1 VLRTLQDHQL
11 FLKKTK
17 CEFGRPSVAYLAHV
31 IPEEGVTM
39 DRLKVQAMLDW
50 LVPHS
55 ARAVCDFL
63 GLARY
68 YRWFIRDFGAIA
80 APLAT
85 LLKKEGFRWNE
96 EAARAFQDL

>member
-1 VLRTLQDHQL
+1 
-11 FLKKTK
+11 
-17 CEFGRPSVAYLAHV
+17 VAYLAHV

>member
-31 IPEEGVTM
+31 ISEEGVAM
-39 DRLKVQAMLDW
+39 GKLKVQAVLDW

-55 ARAVCDFL
+55 ARAVCGFL
-63 GLARY
+63 GLAGY
-68 YRWFIRDFGAIA
+68 YHRFIRDF
-80 APLAT
+80 APSLPRSP
-85 LLKKEGFRWNE
+85 LSSRR
-96 EAARAFQDL
+96 RAFIGTKT